1 MAPLMLNNGKAAAMD
16 DNGSAE
22 NHRAG
27 LAKCKPCVSVVV
39 PVINEAERIN
49 GLIEHLGSLDLS
61 ESIEIIVV
69 DGDPAGRTI
78 EAVAD
83 DDVIVAVSDKGRAR
97 QMNKGAQLARGE
109 VIMFLHADTQLPPNA
124 LEAVRNALADDA
136 CVAGAFNLGVD
147 TKNVVIRCIAAI
159 SNFRN
164 RLTRVPFGDQA
175 IFLRRDYFNDI
186 GGFRDIGFLEDVELM
201 RRIRKRGDRIRILP
215 EQITSS
221 ARRWER
227 EGVVFCWLRNA
238 FVLAL
243 FGLGVSPQRLARF
256 YRSH

>member
-1 MAPLMLNNGKAAAMD
+1 MD
-16 DNGSAE
+16 DNGPAE
-22 NHRAG
+22 NHQAG
-27 LAKCKPCVSVVV
+27 LAKCKPSFSVVV

-69 DGDPAGRTI
+69 DGDPAGPTI
-78 EAVAD
+78 KAVAD
-83 DDVIVAVSDKGRAR
+83 DDVIVALSDKGRAR
-97 QMNKGAQLARGE
+97 QMNRGAQLARGE
-109 VIMFLHADTQLPPNA
+109 VIMFLHADAQLPPNA
-124 LEAVRNALADDA
+124 LAAVWSVLEDDR
-136 CVAGAFNLGVD
+136 CVGGAFDLDVD
-147 TKNVVIRCIAAI
+147 TKNIVIRCIAAI

-215 EQITSS
+215 EQVTSS
-221 ARRWER
+221 ARRWEK
-227 EGVVFCWLRNA
+227 EGVVFCAIRNA

-243 FGLGVSPQRLARF
+243 FGLGVSPQRLTRF

>member
-1 MAPLMLNNGKAAAMD
+1 MD
-16 DNGSAE
+16 DNGSAGK
-22 NHRAG
+22 HQMG
-27 LAKCKPCVSVVV
+27 LAKCNPSFSIVV

-49 GLIEHLGSLDLS
+49 GLIEHLGSLDSS

-69 DGDPAGRTI
+69 DGDPAASTI
-78 EAVAD
+78 KAVAD
-83 DDVIVAVSDKGRAR
+83 DDVIVAQSDKGRAR

-124 LEAVRNALADDA
+124 LKAAGSVLADDG
-136 CVAGAFNLGVD
+136 CVAGAFDLGVD
-147 TKNVVIRCIAAI
+147 TKNIVVRCIAAI

-215 EQITSS
+215 EQVTSS
-221 ARRWER
+221 ARRWEK
-227 EGVVFCWLRNA
+227 EGVIFCWFRNA
-238 FVLAL
+238 LVLAL

>member
-16 DNGSAE
+16 DNGSVE

-97 QMNKGAQLARGE
+97 QMNKGAQLASGE
-109 VIMFLHADTQLPPNA
+109 VILFLHADTQLPPNA
-124 LEAVRNALADDA
+124 LEAVRSVLADDN
-136 CVAGAFNLGVD
+136 CVGGAFNLGVD
-147 TKNVVIRCIAAI
+147 TRNIFIHGIAAI

-175 IFLRRDYFNDI
+175 IFLRRDYFNHI
-186 GGFRDIGFLEDVELM
+186 GGFKDIPLMEDVELM
-201 RRIRKRGDRIRILP
+201 KRIRKRGDRIRILP
-215 EQITSS
+215 ERVLSS
-221 ARRWER
+221 ARRWEK
-227 EGVVFCWLRNA
+227 EGVVFCATRNA
-238 FVLAL
+238 LVLAL
-243 FGLGVSPQRLARF
+243 FGLGVSPHRLAGF

>member
-1 MAPLMLNNGKAAAMD
+1 MD
-16 DNGSAE
+16 DNGLAE
-22 NHRAG
+22 NHLAG
-27 LAKCKPCVSVVV
+27 LAKCNPSFSVVV

-69 DGDPAGRTI
+69 DGDPAGPTI
-78 EAVAD
+78 KAVTD

-97 QMNKGAQLARGE
+97 QMNKGAQLARGG

-124 LEAVRNALADDA
+124 LKAAGSVLADDN
-136 CVAGAFNLGVD
+136 CVGGAFNLGVD
-147 TKNVVIRCIAAI
+147 TRNIVIHGIAAI

-164 RLTRVPFGDQA
+164 RLHRVPFGDQA
-175 IFLRRDYFNDI
+175 IFLRRDYFNHI
-186 GGFRDIGFLEDVELM
+186 GGFKDIPLMEDVELM
-201 RRIRKRGDRIRILP
+201 KRIRKRGDRIRILP
-215 EQITSS
+215 EQVTSS
-221 ARRWER
+221 ARRWEK

-243 FGLGVSPQRLARF
+243 FGVGVSPQRLARF

>member
-1 MAPLMLNNGKAAAMD
+1 MD
-16 DNGSAE
+16 DNGLAE
-22 NHRAG
+22 KHRAG
-27 LAKCKPCVSVVV
+27 LAKCNPSFSVVV

-69 DGDPAGRTI
+69 DGDPAGPTI
-78 EAVAD
+78 KAVAD
-83 DDVIVAVSDKGRAR
+83 DDVIVALSDKGRAR

-124 LEAVRNALADDA
+124 LRAARSVLADDD
-136 CVAGAFNLGVD
+136 CVGGAFNLGVD
-147 TKNVVIRCIAAI
+147 TKNILIHGIAAI

-164 RLTRVPFGDQA
+164 RLHRVPFGDQA

-186 GGFRDIGFLEDVELM
+186 GGFRDIPFMEDIEMM

-215 EQITSS
+215 EQVTSS
-221 ARRWER
+221 ARRWEK
-227 EGVVFCWLRNA
+227 EGVVFCALRNA

>member
-1 MAPLMLNNGKAAAMD
+1 MD
-16 DNGSAE
+16 DNGPVE
-22 NHRAG
+22 NHQAG
-27 LAKCKPCVSVVV
+27 LAKCKLSFSVVV

-49 GLIEHLGSLDLS
+49 GLIEHLRSLDLS

-69 DGDPAGRTI
+69 DGDPAGPTI
-78 EAVAD
+78 KAVAD
-83 DDVIVAVSDKGRAR
+83 DDVIVAQSDKGRAR
-97 QMNKGAQLARGE
+97 QMNKGAQLASGE

-124 LEAVRNALADDA
+124 LEAVRSVLADDH

-147 TKNVVIRCIAAI
+147 TKNIVIRCIAAI

-175 IFLRRDYFNDI
+175 IFLRRNYFNDL
-186 GGFRDIGFLEDVELM
+186 GGFRDIPFLEDVELM

-215 EQITSS
+215 ERVTSS
-221 ARRWER
+221 ARRWEK
-227 EGVVFCWLRNA
+227 EGVVFCAIRNA
-238 FVLAL
+238 LVLAL

>member
-22 NHRAG
+22 KHHAG
-27 LAKCKPCVSVVV
+27 LVKCNPSFSVVV

-69 DGDPAGRTI
+69 DGDPAGPTI
-78 EAVAD
+78 KAVAD

-97 QMNKGAQLARGE
+97 QMNKGAQLAQGE

-124 LEAVRNALADDA
+124 LEAVRSVLADDH
-136 CVAGAFNLGVD
+136 CVGGAFNLGVD
-147 TKNVVIRCIAAI
+147 TRNILIGAIAAI

-164 RLTRVPFGDQA
+164 RLARVPFGDQA

-201 RRIRKRGDRIRILP
+201 KRIRKRGDRIRILP
-215 EQITSS
+215 EQVTSS
-221 ARRWER
+221 ARRWEK
-227 EGVVFCWLRNA
+227 EGVVFCVIRNA

-243 FGLGVSPQRLARF
+243 FAL
-256 YRSH
+256 

>member
-1 MAPLMLNNGKAAAMD
+1 MD
-16 DNGSAE
+16 DNGLAE
-22 NHRAG
+22 KHRAG
-27 LAKCKPCVSVVV
+27 LAKCNPSFSVVV

-69 DGDPAGRTI
+69 DGDPAGPTI
-78 EAVAD
+78 KAVTD
-83 DDVIVAVSDKGRAR
+83 DDVIVALSDKGRAR

-124 LEAVRNALADDA
+124 LRAARSVLADDD
-136 CVAGAFNLGVD
+136 CVGGAFNLGVD
-147 TKNVVIRCIAAI
+147 TKNILIHGIAAI

-164 RLTRVPFGDQA
+164 RLHRVPFGDQA

-186 GGFRDIGFLEDVELM
+186 GGFRDIPFMEDIEMM

-215 EQITSS
+215 ERVTSS
-221 ARRWER
+221 ARRWEK
-227 EGVVFCWLRNA
+227 EGVVFCALRNA